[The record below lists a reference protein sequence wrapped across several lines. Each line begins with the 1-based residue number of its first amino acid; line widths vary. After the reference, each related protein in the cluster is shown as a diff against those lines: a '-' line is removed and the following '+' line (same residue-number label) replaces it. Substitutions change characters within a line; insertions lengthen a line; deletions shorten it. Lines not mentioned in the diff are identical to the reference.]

1 MILHPIPGFCYV
13 IMFAFLPMKLDP
25 KLRKALEA
33 IMKERPPM
41 DAQVPI
47 EWLITFPFPNLV
59 VSLGWL
65 EAFKAVC
72 TKHAMG
78 MGARRVIIHGAGHS
92 VHRTG

>member
-1 MILHPIPGFCYV
+1 
-13 IMFAFLPMKLDP
+13 
-25 KLRKALEA
+25 
-33 IMKERPPM
+33 M